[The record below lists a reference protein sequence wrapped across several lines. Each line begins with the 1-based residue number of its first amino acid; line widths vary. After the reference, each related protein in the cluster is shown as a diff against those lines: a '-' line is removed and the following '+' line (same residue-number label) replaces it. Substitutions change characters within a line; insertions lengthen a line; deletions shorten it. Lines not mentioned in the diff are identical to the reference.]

1 MEATEKTNLD
11 ETSGLKTNK
20 LIYITTLF
28 GVLSLAGFIPF
39 DGFFASMGLSSS
51 FSSNILVYL
60 ALNIFGV
67 LTSIYAFRWFFLNGK
82 KSPSAVSVKYI
93 SMPKSI
99 VISMIIS
106 AALTLVASL
115 AFFYFGAFGFSPLQA
130 LSTTSLNYF
139 DVLIESI
146 LAVIGLLISYII
158 YKKSLRIRSSYLIKI
173 INNGILTN
181 EVYIYFVKG
190 IYGFAEGF
198 YIFEDGLSKFLDSV
212 GYMFIDIGR
221 EVRKVS
227 VGNVNNYALI
237 LSVGIILLFV
247 FVYMIKG
254 I

>member
-1 MEATEKTNLD
+1 M
-11 ETSGLKTNK
+11 
-20 LIYITTLF
+20 
-28 GVLSLAGFIPF
+28 
-39 DGFFASMGLSSS
+39 
-51 FSSNILVYL
+51 
-60 ALNIFGV
+60 
-67 LTSIYAFRWFFLNGK
+67 
-82 KSPSAVSVKYI
+82 
-93 SMPKSI
+93 
-99 VISMIIS
+99 
-106 AALTLVASL
+106 
-115 AFFYFGAFGFSPLQA
+115 
-130 LSTTSLNYF
+130 
-139 DVLIESI
+139 
-146 LAVIGLLISYII
+146 ISYII